1 MDNNTKDN
9 TQPKDDKSDKFKDT
23 IVTTAGRQLLLT
35 VGAGLGEIR
44 YTRVALF
51 GQSVTSMDDET
62 IRGLT
67 TLDDQKMEVVPTVTP
82 PMNNSVTV
90 SVSFS
95 NKDLTSDLTY
105 NSIGWFAQN
114 NDDQKEILLGITPAL
129 GERTIP
135 AGSPDHRSTA
145 SLDISLAFAISNAAK
160 VDLTV
165 NEIGVAHM
173 SDVNAA
179 ILKLKA
185 EYDPKIAEAGKV
197 KGAKINDGAVVEP
210 DKDGILD
217 LIVDSDR
224 IKDFPKEVT
233 DLNDLVQAGAYRMT
247 NLTVPEARAV
257 KNNPVQA
264 PIKNR
269 SVIKVLADGNNV
281 IQLIVGI
288 QSATPIYVRCKIDQT
303 ATWMNWSCLNP
314 SQLNDNDIRN
324 LIYSQIAQLQDVYA
338 TKDDVSKASQAA
350 VKSVSGVKP
359 DNNGNVDVTTTVAR
373 GFDVN
378 ANATTKMTV
387 ENLAGGN
394 QILLDQNAGQ
404 DIVNWT
410 KGQLNG
416 KLSNSGGDMAE
427 HSTINW
433 NGAGTVESHD
443 GNIGGL
449 SWAGATDQAQI
460 FAENNGNDNLDL
472 VFKLGNDDSNHFSFR
487 NAAGQE
493 KAAILANGQ
502 INSPTVQD
510 LYNKLAQYT
519 VDYNNSYIHDTT
531 IDFNN
536 YLHETRTIKV
546 ANVKGNNGPLANT
559 ATMWGW
565 LTTYHWD
572 DNSVTQEYRSADGDV
587 FWRATNASASR
598 QWTWHKY
605 ANQDTVDQQQK
616 QINDLINTVNFIK
629 NNYLLGKRFP
639 ANQEAQAQA
648 WENANPNGIAM
659 IEK

>member
-1 MDNNTKDN
+1 M
-9 TQPKDDKSDKFKDT
+9 DKFKDT
-23 IVTTAGRQLLLT
+23 IITDAGRKLLIN
-35 VGAGLGEIR
+35 VDAGNGEIA
-44 YTRVALF
+44 YTRAVLA
-51 GQSVTSMDDET
+51 GQDVSSMADED
-62 IRGLT
+62 IRKLA
-67 TLDDQKMEVVPTVTP
+67 TLENQKMEVNVIVTSP
-82 PMNNSVTV
+82 QDNTITV
-90 SVSFS
+90 SASFG
-95 NKDLTSDLTY
+95 NKDLTDDLTF
-105 NSIGWFAQN
+105 SSVGWYAKNN
-114 NDDQKEILLGITPAL
+114 NDNQEILLGVSPSN
-129 GERTIP
+129 GEQTLA
-135 AGSPDHRSTA
+135 AGSPDHRLTA
-145 SLDISLAFAISNAAK
+145 SIDIDLAIAISNAAK

-185 EYDPKIAEAGKV
+185 EYDPKIEQAGKV

-210 DKDGILD
+210 NDDGILD

-224 IKDFPKEVT
+224 IQ
-233 DLNDLVQAGAYRMT
+233 DLPAGLT
-247 NLTVPEARAV
+247 NLDNLTKSGVYRISKDQWFAF
-257 KNNPVQA
+257 NNKPALPFYYVT
-264 PIKNR
+264 NGFL
-269 SVIKVLADGNNV
+269 KV
-281 IQLIVGI
+281 
-288 QSATPIYVRCKIDQT
+288 
-303 ATWMNWSCLNP
+303 
-314 SQLNDNDIRN
+314 
-324 LIYSQIAQLQDVYA
+324 
-338 TKDDVSKASQAA
+338 TKDDVTGAVVQTLVSAFSVIFSRGKRGDISNALWLPWKKITPPNDLSNTDITNLISSKIDGLNINQF
-350 VKSVSGVKP
+350 VKKVSGVAP
-359 DNNGNVDVTTTVAR
+359 DSNGNVDVTTTVAR
-373 GFDVN
+373 GFDAN

-387 ENLAGGN
+387 EKLHDNN
-394 QILLDQNAGQ
+394 QILMDQNAGQ

-433 NGAGTVESHD
+433 NGAGDVSSHD

-472 VFKLGNDDSNHFSFR
+472 VFKLGDDDSNHFSFR

-502 INSPTVQD
+502 IDSPTVRD

-572 DNSVTQEYRSADGDV
+572 DNSVTQEYRDAGGDV
-587 FWRATNASASR
+587 FWRATNAAHTR
-598 QWTWHKY
+598 NWQWHKY

-616 QINDLINTVNFIK
+616 QINDLIDTVNFIK

>member
-1 MDNNTKDN
+1 MDDNKKDN

-23 IVTTAGRQLLLT
+23 IVTNAGRHLLLT
-35 VGAGLGEIR
+35 VGAGFGEIR

-51 GQSVTSMDDET
+51 GQSVTSMDDEA
-62 IRGLT
+62 IRNLT
-67 TLDDQKMEVVPTVTP
+67 TLDDQKMEVAPTVTP
-82 PMNNSVTV
+82 PINNSVTV

-114 NDDQKEILLGITPAL
+114 NDDKKEVLLGITPAL

-145 SLDISLAFAISNAAK
+145 SLDISLAFAVSNAAK

-185 EYDPKIAEAGKV
+185 EYDPKIAETGKV
-197 KGAKINDGAVVEP
+197 RGAKINDGAVVEP
-210 DKDGILD
+210 DDDGILD

-224 IKDFPKEVT
+224 IKDLPAGLT
-233 DLNDLVQAGAYRMT
+233 DLN
-247 NLTVPEARAV
+247 NLTESGMYRLDTLQNSVANRPPISPLFLQKGFLKVISDAKTKNVVQFFVTPMGSNFVWLRGRRGDGSAWSNWNRASSTSYS
-257 KNNPVQA
+257 NDD
-264 PIKNR
+264 IKNLIN
-269 SVIKVLADGNNV
+269 SKVDGLNVGQFIKKVNGITPDG
-281 IQLIVGI
+281 
-288 QSATPIYVRCKIDQT
+288 S
-303 ATWMNWSCLNP
+303 
-314 SQLNDNDIRN
+314 
-324 LIYSQIAQLQDVYA
+324 
-338 TKDDVSKASQAA
+338 
-350 VKSVSGVKP
+350 
-359 DNNGNVDVTTTVAR
+359 GNVNVTSTVAR
-373 GFDVN
+373 GFDAN
-378 ANATTKMTV
+378 ANVATKETV
-387 ENLAGGN
+387 ENLHDRN

-404 DIVNWT
+404 DIVNWA
-410 KGQLNG
+410 KEQLNG

-433 NGAGTVESHD
+433 NGAGDVSSHD

-472 VFKLGNDDSNHFSFR
+472 VFKLGDDDSNHFSFR

-572 DNSVTQEYRSADGDV
+572 DNSVTQEYRDAGGDV
-587 FWRATNASASR
+587 FWRATNAAHTR
-598 QWTWHKY
+598 NWQWHKY

-616 QINDLINTVNFIK
+616 QINDLIDTVNFIK

>member
-1 MDNNTKDN
+1 M
-9 TQPKDDKSDKFKDT
+9 DKFKDT
-23 IVTTAGRQLLLT
+23 IITDAGRKLLIN
-35 VGAGLGEIR
+35 VGAGNGEIA
-44 YTRVALF
+44 YTRAVLA
-51 GQSVTSMDDET
+51 GQDVSSMADED
-62 IRGLT
+62 IRKLA
-67 TLDDQKMEVVPTVTP
+67 TLENQKMEVNVIVTP
-82 PMNNSVTV
+82 PQDNTITV
-90 SVSFS
+90 SASFG
-95 NKDLTSDLTY
+95 NKDLTDDLTF
-105 NSIGWFAQN
+105 SSVGWYAKNN
-114 NDDQKEILLGITPAL
+114 NDNKEILLGVSPSN
-129 GERTIP
+129 GEQTLA

-145 SLDISLAFAISNAAK
+145 SIDIDLAMAISNAAK

-224 IKDFPKEVT
+224 IKDIPAGVT
-233 DLNDLVQAGAYRMT
+233 DLNNLTESGLYRMPKNANTFANRPQLASLFLQNSFLKVINDVGKT
-247 NLTVPEARAV
+247 NT
-257 KNNPVQA
+257 
-264 PIKNR
+264 I
-269 SVIKVLADGNNV
+269 
-281 IQLIVGI
+281 IQILV
-288 QSATPIYVRCKIDQT
+288 SA
-303 ATWMNWSCLNP
+303 M
-314 SQLNDNDIRN
+314 
-324 LIYSQIAQLQDVYA
+324 
-338 TKDDVSKASQAA
+338 
-350 VKSVSGVKP
+350 SGVIFARGMRGDTKAWFPWTRITPSNTLSNDDITNMIKSKVDGLNVGQFVKKVNGLTP
-359 DNNGNVDVTTTVAR
+359 DGSGNVNVTSTVAR
-373 GFDVN
+373 GFDAN
-378 ANATTKMTV
+378 ANVATKMTV
-387 ENLAGGN
+387 ENLVGGN
-394 QILLDQNAGQ
+394 QILMDQNAGQ

-433 NGAGTVESHD
+433 NGAGDVNSHD

-472 VFKLGNDDSNHFSFR
+472 VFKLGDDDSNHFSFR

-559 ATMWGW
+559 APMWGW

-572 DNSVTQEYRSADGDV
+572 DNSVTQEYRDAGGDV
-587 FWRATNASASR
+587 FWRATNAAHTR
-598 QWTWHKY
+598 NWQWHKY

-616 QINDLINTVNFIK
+616 QINDLIDTVNFIK

-659 IEK
+659 IEKQLVRKKAKAC

>member
-1 MDNNTKDN
+1 M
-9 TQPKDDKSDKFKDT
+9 DKFKDT
-23 IVTTAGRQLLLT
+23 IITDAGRKLLIN
-35 VGAGLGEIR
+35 VGAGNGEIA
-44 YTRVALF
+44 YTRAVLA
-51 GQSVTSMDDET
+51 GQDVSSMADED
-62 IRGLT
+62 IRKLA
-67 TLDDQKMEVVPTVTP
+67 TLENQKMEVNVIVTP
-82 PMNNSVTV
+82 PQDNTITV
-90 SVSFS
+90 SASFG
-95 NKDLTSDLTY
+95 NKDLTDDLTF
-105 NSIGWFAQN
+105 SSVGWYAKNN
-114 NDDQKEILLGITPAL
+114 NDNKEILLGVSPSN
-129 GERTIP
+129 GEQTLA

-145 SLDISLAFAISNAAK
+145 SIDIDLAMAISNAAK

-185 EYDPKIAEAGKV
+185 EYDPKIEQAGKV

-210 DKDGILD
+210 DDDGILD

-224 IKDFPKEVT
+224 IKDFPADLK
-233 DLNDLVQAGAYRMT
+233 DLNDLPSGTYRTSQSAASFVNYPKMQDGT
-247 NLTVPEARAV
+247 TPFNIPIVW
-257 KNNPVQA
+257 KNA
-264 PIKNR
+264 L
-269 SVIKVLADGNNV
+269 IKVVKDANV
-281 IQLIVGI
+281 GYQLIV
-288 QSATPIYVRCKIDQT
+288 S
-303 ATWMNWSCLNP
+303 
-314 SQLNDNDIRN
+314 SQQKYAIRYFSNNHWGYWFQLPTLSNNDIIK
-324 LIYSQIAQLQDVYA
+324 LIDSKVDGLNIGNYA
-338 TKDDVSKASQAA
+338 TKTDLTSVSNSA
-350 VKSVSGVKP
+350 VKKVNGLTP
-359 DNNGNVDVTTTVAR
+359 DGSGNVNVTSTVAR
-373 GFDVN
+373 GFDAN
-378 ANATTKMTV
+378 ANVATKETV
-387 ENLAGGN
+387 ENLHGGN

-410 KGQLNG
+410 KGQFIG
-416 KLSNSGGDMAE
+416 KLSTSGGDMAE

-433 NGAGTVESHD
+433 NGAGDVNSHD

-449 SWAGATDQAQI
+449 SWARATDQAQI

-472 VFKLGNDDSNHFSFR
+472 VFKLGDDDSNHFSFR

-502 INSPTVQD
+502 INSPTIRD

>member
-1 MDNNTKDN
+1 M
-9 TQPKDDKSDKFKDT
+9 DKFKDT
-23 IVTTAGRQLLLT
+23 IITDAGRKLLIN
-35 VGAGLGEIR
+35 VGAGNGEIA
-44 YTRVALF
+44 YTRAVLA
-51 GQSVTSMDDET
+51 GQDVSSMADED
-62 IRGLT
+62 IRKLA
-67 TLDDQKMEVVPTVTP
+67 TLENQKMEVNVIVTP
-82 PMNNSVTV
+82 PQDNTITV
-90 SVSFS
+90 SVSFG
-95 NKDLTSDLTY
+95 NKDLTDDLTF
-105 NSIGWFAQN
+105 SSVGWYAKNN
-114 NDDQKEILLGITPAL
+114 NDNKEILLGVSPSN
-129 GERTIP
+129 GEQTLA

-145 SLDISLAFAISNAAK
+145 SIDIDLAMAISNAAK

-224 IKDFPKEVT
+224 IKDIPAGVT
-233 DLNDLVQAGAYRMT
+233 DLNNLTESGLYRMPKNANTFANRPQLASLFLQNSFLKVINDVGKT
-247 NLTVPEARAV
+247 NT
-257 KNNPVQA
+257 
-264 PIKNR
+264 I
-269 SVIKVLADGNNV
+269 
-281 IQLIVGI
+281 IQILV
-288 QSATPIYVRCKIDQT
+288 SA
-303 ATWMNWSCLNP
+303 M
-314 SQLNDNDIRN
+314 
-324 LIYSQIAQLQDVYA
+324 
-338 TKDDVSKASQAA
+338 
-350 VKSVSGVKP
+350 SGVIFARGMRGDTKAWFPWTRITPSNTLSNDDITNMIKSKVDGLNVGQFVKKVNGLTP
-359 DNNGNVDVTTTVAR
+359 DGSGNVNVTSTVAR
-373 GFDVN
+373 GFDAN
-378 ANATTKMTV
+378 ANVATKMTV
-387 ENLAGGN
+387 ENLVGGN
-394 QILLDQNAGQ
+394 QILMDQNAGQ

-433 NGAGTVESHD
+433 NGAGDVNSHD

-472 VFKLGNDDSNHFSFR
+472 VFKLGDDDSNHFSFR

-572 DNSVTQEYRSADGDV
+572 DNSVTQEYRDAGGDV
-587 FWRATNASASR
+587 FWRATNAAHTR
-598 QWTWHKY
+598 NWQWHKY

-616 QINDLINTVNFIK
+616 QINDLIDTVNFIK

-659 IEK
+659 IEKQLVRKKAKAC

>member
-1 MDNNTKDN
+1 MDDNTKDN
-9 TQPKDDKSDKFKDT
+9 VQPKDDKSDKFKDT
-23 IVTTAGRQLLLT
+23 IVTIAGRQLLLT
-35 VGAGLGEIR
+35 VGAGFGEIR

-114 NDDQKEILLGITPAL
+114 NDDKKEVLLGITPAL

-145 SLDISLAFAISNAAK
+145 SLDISLAFAISNSAK

-210 DKDGILD
+210 DDDGILD
-217 LIVDSDR
+217 LIVDNDR
-224 IKDFPKEVT
+224 IKDLPAGLT
-233 DLNDLVQAGAYRMT
+233 DLN
-247 NLTVPEARAV
+247 NLTESGMYRLDTLQNSVANRPPISPLFLQKGFLKVISDAKTKNVVQFFVTPMGSNFVWLRGRRGDGSAWSNWNRASSTSYS
-257 KNNPVQA
+257 NDD
-264 PIKNR
+264 IKNLIN
-269 SVIKVLADGNNV
+269 SKVDGLNVGQFIKKVNGLTPDG
-281 IQLIVGI
+281 
-288 QSATPIYVRCKIDQT
+288 S
-303 ATWMNWSCLNP
+303 
-314 SQLNDNDIRN
+314 
-324 LIYSQIAQLQDVYA
+324 
-338 TKDDVSKASQAA
+338 
-350 VKSVSGVKP
+350 
-359 DNNGNVDVTTTVAR
+359 GNVNVTSTVAR
-373 GFDVN
+373 GFDAN
-378 ANATTKMTV
+378 ANVATKETV
-387 ENLAGGN
+387 ENLHGGN

-416 KLSNSGGDMAE
+416 KLSTSGGDMDE

-433 NGAGTVESHD
+433 NGAGDVNSHD

-449 SWAGATDQAQI
+449 TWSGATDNVRL
-460 FAENNGNDNLDL
+460 FADNDANDNLDL
-472 VFKLGNDDSNHFSFR
+472 VIQLG
-487 NAAGQE
+487 
-493 KAAILANGQ
+493 
-502 INSPTVQD
+502 
-510 LYNKLAQYT
+510 
-519 VDYNNSYIHDTT
+519 
-531 IDFNN
+531 
-536 YLHETRTIKV
+536 
-546 ANVKGNNGPLANT
+546 
-559 ATMWGW
+559 
-565 LTTYHWD
+565 D
-572 DNSVTQEYRSADGDV
+572 DNS
-587 FWRATNASASR
+587 NAVVIRNSTGAQVARVDASGNISSPTINDLQR
-598 QWTWHKY
+598 QINDLKED
-605 ANQDTVDQQQK
+605 NVNKQK
-616 QINDLINTVNFIK
+616 QINDLINNVTYIK
-629 NNYLLGKRFP
+629 DNYVEGRRFP
-639 ANQEAQAQA
+639 ASQEAQAQA
-648 WENANPNGIAM
+648 WENEKPTRLAM

>member
-1 MDNNTKDN
+1 MDDNKKDN

-23 IVTTAGRQLLLT
+23 IVTNAGRHLLLT

-51 GQSVTSMDDET
+51 GQSVTSMDDEA
-62 IRGLT
+62 IRNLT
-67 TLDDQKMEVVPTVTP
+67 TLDDQKMEVAPTVTP
-82 PMNNSVTV
+82 PVDNSVTV

-95 NKDLTSDLTY
+95 NKDLTDDLTY

-114 NDDQKEILLGITPAL
+114 NDDQKEILVGITPAL

-179 ILKLKA
+179 IMKLKA
-185 EYDPKIAEAGKV
+185 EYDPKIAAAGKV

-210 DKDGILD
+210 DDDGILN
-217 LIVDSDR
+217 LFVDSDR
-224 IKDFPKEVT
+224 IQDFPAGVT
-233 DLNDLVQAGAYRMT
+233 DFNNLTQTGLYRMPQNVMTIANKPVNDIQVLRNAFLKVINDAGKT
-247 NLTVPEARAV
+247 NEILQIFVSGFGG
-257 KNNPVQA
+257 Q
-264 PIKNR
+264 
-269 SVIKVLADGNNV
+269 
-281 IQLIVGI
+281 
-288 QSATPIYVRCKIDQT
+288 IYVRSHFAQNEVWTAWTKITPSNTLSNDDIT
-303 ATWMNWSCLNP
+303 NMINSKVDGLNVG
-314 SQLNDNDIRN
+314 QF
-324 LIYSQIAQLQDVYA
+324 
-338 TKDDVSKASQAA
+338 
-350 VKSVSGVKP
+350 VKKVNGSSP
-359 DNNGNVDVTTTVAR
+359 DSDGNVNVTSTVAR

-387 ENLAGGN
+387 EKLHDNN
-394 QILLDQNAGQ
+394 QILMDQNAGQ

>member
-1 MDNNTKDN
+1 M
-9 TQPKDDKSDKFKDT
+9 DKFKDT
-23 IVTTAGRQLLLT
+23 IITDAGRKLLIN
-35 VGAGLGEIR
+35 VGAGNGEIA
-44 YTRVALF
+44 YTRAVLA
-51 GQSVTSMDDET
+51 GQDVRSMADED
-62 IRGLT
+62 IRKLA
-67 TLDDQKMEVVPTVTP
+67 TLENQKMEVNVIVTP
-82 PMNNSVTV
+82 PQDNTITV
-90 SVSFS
+90 SASFG
-95 NKDLTSDLTY
+95 NKDLTDDLTF
-105 NSIGWFAQN
+105 SSVGWYAKNN
-114 NDDQKEILLGITPAL
+114 NDNKEILLGVSPSN
-129 GERTIP
+129 GEQTLA

-145 SLDISLAFAISNAAK
+145 SIDIDLAMAISNAAK

-185 EYDPKIAEAGKV
+185 EYDPKIEQAGKV

-210 DKDGILD
+210 DDDGILD

-224 IKDFPKEVT
+224 IKDIPAGVT
-233 DLNDLVQAGAYRMT
+233 DLNNLIESGLYRMPKNANTFANRPQLASLFLQNSFLKVINDVGKT
-247 NLTVPEARAV
+247 NT
-257 KNNPVQA
+257 
-264 PIKNR
+264 I
-269 SVIKVLADGNNV
+269 
-281 IQLIVGI
+281 IQILV
-288 QSATPIYVRCKIDQT
+288 SA
-303 ATWMNWSCLNP
+303 M
-314 SQLNDNDIRN
+314 
-324 LIYSQIAQLQDVYA
+324 
-338 TKDDVSKASQAA
+338 
-350 VKSVSGVKP
+350 SGVIFARGMRGDTKAWFPWTRITPSNTLSNDDITNMIKSKVDGLNVGQFVKKVNGLTP
-359 DNNGNVDVTTTVAR
+359 DGSGNVNVTSTVAR
-373 GFDVN
+373 GFDAN
-378 ANATTKMTV
+378 ANATTKMTE
-387 ENLAGGN
+387 ENLHGGN
-394 QILLDQNAGQ
+394 QILMDQNAGQ

-433 NGAGTVESHD
+433 NGAGDVSSHD

-472 VFKLGNDDSNHFSFR
+472 VFKLGDDNSNHFSFR

-572 DNSVTQEYRSADGDV
+572 DNSIVQEYRDAGGDV

-605 ANQDTVDQQQK
+605 AKQEDIDNQQK
-616 QINDLINTVNFIK
+616 QINDLINNVTYIK
-629 NNYLLGKRFP
+629 DNYVEGRRFP

-648 WENANPNGIAM
+648 WENEKPTRLAM